1 MTDSINSLL
10 QQNRAV
16 IMGIVNVT
24 PDSFS
29 DGGRYLHRDAALKQ
43 VEVMVSEGV
52 DIIDI
57 GGESTRP
64 GAAAVNEQIE
74 LDRVIPIIEKVNTAF
89 DVPVSIDTYKPAVM
103 EAAITAGASMINDV
117 NALQA
122 EGAIN
127 VVAKLD
133 VPVCLMHKQG
143 EVTSMQQNPQY
154 QQVVNEVI
162 QFLRERTDE
171 CVRQG
176 IAKHHI
182 IVDPG
187 IGFGK
192 TLEHNLALLAAVPE
206 LAKLGYPVLIGV
218 SRKSMI
224 DHLFSRSIDERMP
237 ASIALAAQAALN
249 GAKIVRVH
257 DVRETY
263 DAVRS
268 VEAVAGFQLK
278 NKQ

>member
-192 TLEHNLALLAAVPE
+192 TLQHNLALLNAVPQLINQ
-206 LAKLGYPVLIGV
+206 LASPVLIGV

-224 DHLFSRSIDERMP
+224 DALLQRNVNQRIAGSIG
-237 ASIALAAQAALN
+237 LAVQAVLN

-257 DVRETY
+257 DVIETH
-263 DAVRS
+263 DAIKC
-268 VEAVAGFQLK
+268 VEAVRQLS
-278 NKQ
+278 